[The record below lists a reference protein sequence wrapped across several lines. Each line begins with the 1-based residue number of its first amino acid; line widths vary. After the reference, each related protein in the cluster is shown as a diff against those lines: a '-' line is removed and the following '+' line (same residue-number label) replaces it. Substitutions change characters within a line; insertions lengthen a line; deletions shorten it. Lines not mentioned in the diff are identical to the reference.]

1 MATKEQDKNRITLIK
16 AGGYV
21 AGTVYTVTF
30 FVFVWA
36 YLQGVNLFWWVTP
49 VIIVK
54 AIASALTDLFFNS
67 SYSFNV
73 GTGHLIISHQARF
86 GSKDHGHF

>member
-49 VIIVK
+49 VIIVC
-54 AIASALTDLFFNS
+54 SAYLGL
-67 SYSFNV
+67 V
-73 GTGHLIISHQARF
+73 WHLKRKNRI
-86 GSKDHGHF
+86 